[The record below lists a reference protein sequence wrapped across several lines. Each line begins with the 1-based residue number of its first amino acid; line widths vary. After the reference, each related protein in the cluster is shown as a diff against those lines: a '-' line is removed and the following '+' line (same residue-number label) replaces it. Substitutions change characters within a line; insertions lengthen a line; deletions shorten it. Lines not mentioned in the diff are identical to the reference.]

1 MGNLQLSR
9 LCRLCQNVM
18 LVLQG
23 EARLVKYVPSIRS
36 VARARPCLLIEQE
49 WRPF

>member
-1 MGNLQLSR
+1 MGDLQLSR

-23 EARLVKYVPSIRS
+23 GAGLGWSNTFS
-36 VARARPCLLIEQE
+36 
-49 WRPF
+49 